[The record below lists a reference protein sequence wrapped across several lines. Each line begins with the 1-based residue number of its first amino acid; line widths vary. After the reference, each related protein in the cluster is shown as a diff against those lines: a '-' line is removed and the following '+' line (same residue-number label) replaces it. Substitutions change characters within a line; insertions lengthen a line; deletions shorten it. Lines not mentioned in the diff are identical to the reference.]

1 MNLRELFLSN
11 YFHRLTLYKILLLI
25 VFLVSVEIILHVIE
39 IVIDLAQANI
49 I

>member
-1 MNLRELFLSN
+1 MNLKEKFLSN
-11 YFHRLTLYKILLLI
+11 YYHRPTLYKILLLL

-39 IVIDLAQANI
+39 IAIDLAQANI

>member
-1 MNLRELFLSN
+1 MNLKEKFLSN
-11 YFHRLTLYKILLLI
+11 FFHRATLYKILLLL

-39 IVIDLAQANI
+39 IAIDLAQANI

>member
-1 MNLRELFLSN
+1 MNLKEKFLSN
-11 YFHRLTLYKILLLI
+11 YFHRPTLYKILLLL

-39 IVIDLAQANI
+39 IIIDLAQANI

>member
-1 MNLRELFLSN
+1 MNLKEKFLSN
-11 YFHRLTLYKILLLI
+11 YYHRPTLYKILLLL

-39 IVIDLAQANI
+39 IIIDLAQANI